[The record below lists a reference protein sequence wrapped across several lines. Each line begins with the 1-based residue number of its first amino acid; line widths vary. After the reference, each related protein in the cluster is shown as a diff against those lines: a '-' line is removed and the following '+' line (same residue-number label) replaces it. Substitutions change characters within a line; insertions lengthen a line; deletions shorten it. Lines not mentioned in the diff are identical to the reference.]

1 MTDVRVLVISDS
13 PADAS
18 ALVEALE
25 KGGYRPSFERVFDAE
40 GLALALARGP
50 WDVVLSDYQLERFG
64 ALPALSVLKERD
76 GDIPFLI
83 VSDSIGEATAIRAI
97 KAGASNC
104 IPRDSLGRL
113 ARTVEGELR
122 ERLRRDP
129 HD

>member
-25 KGGYRPSFERVFDAE
+25 KGGYLPSFERVFDAE
-40 GLALALARGP
+40 GLALALDRGP

-76 GDIPFLI
+76 EGGCEQLHPKGL
-83 VSDSIGEATAIRAI
+83 SRA
-97 KAGASNC
+97 AGADRRARAAGG
-104 IPRDSLGRL
+104 PDS
-113 ARTVEGELR
+113 ARTPAQPKG
-122 ERLRRDP
+122 P
-129 HD
+129 S